1 MKIRNGKYPNKTD
14 FEPYYGK
21 QTTDSGKFYE
31 LPLSDPS
38 ESHPTENF
46 REHEA
51 DHPDTNKPSAFSEN
65 KKIHLK
71 ANGTLV

>member
-21 QTTDSGKFYE
+21 QTTDSGRFYE

-38 ESHPTENF
+38 ETHPTEIF
-46 REHEA
+46 GEHEA
-51 DHPDTNKPSAFSEN
+51 DHPDANKPSAFSEN
-65 KKIHLK
+65 KKIQLK
-71 ANGTLV
+71 ASGSLV